1 MTTFNNL
8 YPTDDHTAVDDR
20 LYTTDAADSRDSLYD
35 PTTDPYG
42 SGDRWSSDFYPPA
55 VAAPKGIYGTV
66 TWLQDGT
73 TPLRFLEGVTIRQ
86 SNFDLG
92 NQFGVWGEDWCG
104 SPDDTKAKDRPDPV
118 FIDVDPITVYAYD
131 SNQCGDLTA
140 GSREEVR
147 TRVLHIMEMSEQ
159 RAVETSLATRLTADA
174 QKTVTAASVTEAV
187 SILETEMAEAGMTGY
202 IHASPKWA
210 AYLAESRL
218 SLSGKSPMGHT
229 WVFGAGYSTALGDTL
244 VATTALYG
252 WRGPLTVRDAIKH
265 ELNQYVAVAER
276 SLLIAYEA
284 AVAAVTIAG

>member
-1 MTTFNNL
+1 MTTFSNL
-8 YPTDDHTAVDDR
+8 YPTDPYQKDGESLYVPTAPPESES
-20 LYTTDAADSRDSLYD
+20 LYTPGAV
-35 PTTDPYG
+35 
-42 SGDRWSSDFYPPA
+42 GDRWSSNFYPPLSP
-55 VAAPKGIYGTV
+55 APKGIYDTV

-86 SNFDLG
+86 SNFDLDG
-92 NQFGVWGEDWCG
+92 QFGVWGEEWCG
-104 SPDDTKAKDRPDPV
+104 SPDDTKEKDRPDPV
-118 FIDVDPITVYAYD
+118 FIDVAPITVYAYD

-140 GSREEVR
+140 DSREEVR
-147 TRVLHIMEMSEQ
+147 ARVLHVLEMSEQ
-159 RAVETSLATRLTADA
+159 RAVETSLSARLKADA
-174 QKTVTAASVTEAV
+174 QTTVTAASVTEAV
-187 SILETEMAEAGMTGY
+187 SILETEMAKAGMTGY

-229 WVFGAGYSTALGDTL
+229 WVFGGGYVEGLGDTL
-244 VATTALYG
+244 VATTGLYG
-252 WRGPLTVRDAIKH
+252 WRGPLSLRDAIKH